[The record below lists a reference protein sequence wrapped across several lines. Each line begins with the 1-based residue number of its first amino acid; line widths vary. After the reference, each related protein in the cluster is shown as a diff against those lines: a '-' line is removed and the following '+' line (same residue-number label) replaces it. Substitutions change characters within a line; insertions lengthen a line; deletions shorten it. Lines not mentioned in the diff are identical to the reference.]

1 MKNMSIKILTLVLT
15 SCFLTCSNAYA
26 VSKLDFFTQVE
37 NFGKSVQKEQ
47 AKWEEKYNKAMADLR
62 TKAVKA
68 GGFEGGALFNAMQK
82 QMEGLVVDFSDNVKN
97 QATSGGKIDLSSAFS
112 ESTRNF
118 ANTQLAAAMAQSML
132 DDYKKALAAERNAKE
147 KAIDEELMILE
158 AKLKISSA
166 DSEEEVEKL
175 ANRIA
180 DLKAEKEDL
189 KNKSALRDKKAE
201 QLQKNADEAAKAV
214 SDLEKTISGQNTQKY
229 LDKITD
235 SLFSSKKDEKDIE
248 AQEEQQQ
255 LEDMYGADIAEFF
268 LGKYEYV
275 GSENIARVRTKR
287 QQEYYKAL
295 QNLMRV
301 IIVGAVKGE
310 EFENKS
316 KAYLDKTTKV
326 DGQLGGMAA
335 KIGADVQN
343 AKLAARYLEL
353 LLAEMRFNSMVE
365 INSWNDKFKNTKKD
379 VTSFNLDDY
388 VYKKTSLKDKL
399 NDKIQDTI
407 DGWQGL

>member
-1 MKNMSIKILTLVLT
+1 MNNTSIKILTLVLA
-15 SCFLTCSNAYA
+15 SCFLTCQNTYA

-47 AKWEEKYNKAMADLR
+47 EKWEKRYGKALYDLHD
-62 TKAVKA
+62 KAIKA
-68 GGFEGGALFNAMQK
+68 GGAEGGALFNVLQK
-82 QMEGLVVDFSDNVKN
+82 QMEGSIVNFTDNVKN
-97 QATSGGKIDLSSAFS
+97 QAVSGGKVDLGSAFS
-112 ESTRNF
+112 DITKNF
-118 ANTQLAAAMAQSML
+118 ANAQLTAAMAQSTL
-132 DDYKKALAAERNAKE
+132 DDYKKAVAAERNAKE
-147 KAIDEELMILE
+147 KDIDEKLMILE
-158 AKLKISSA
+158 AKLKIIKD
-166 DSEEEVEKL
+166 DSEEKEKL
-175 ANRIA
+175 AIRIA

-189 KNKSALRDKKAE
+189 KNRAALRDEKAE
-201 QLQKNADEAAKAV
+201 QLQKKATAAAKAV
-214 SDLEKTISGQNTQKY
+214 SDLEQTINGQNTQKY

-235 SLFSSKKDEKDIE
+235 SLFSGKKDEKDLE

-255 LEDMYGADIAEFF
+255 LDDMYGSDIAEFF
-268 LGKYEYV
+268 IGKYEYV
-275 GSENIARVRTKR
+275 GSQNVARVRAKR

-301 IIVGAVKGE
+301 LVVGSVKGE
-310 EFENKS
+310 EFEKKS
-316 KAYLDKTTKV
+316 EAYLDQTSKV

-379 VTSFNLDDY
+379 VTKFNLDDY
-388 VYKKTSLKDKL
+388 IYKKNSLKDKINNKL
-399 NDKIQDTI
+399 QDTI
-407 DGWQGL
+407 SGWQGF